1 MKIFVKVKPKSK
13 IAKVEKID
21 DNNYIISVKE
31 APEKGRA
38 NDAVINL
45 LTAHFKTLK
54 NNINISCGHKCKNKI
69 IEIKEN

>member
-31 APEKGRA
+31 APEKGKA
-38 NDAVINL
+38 NEAVINL
-45 LTAHFKTLK
+45 LAAHFQKLK
-54 NNINISCGHKCKNKI
+54 KNIIISCGHKCKNKI
-69 IEIKEN
+69 IEIK